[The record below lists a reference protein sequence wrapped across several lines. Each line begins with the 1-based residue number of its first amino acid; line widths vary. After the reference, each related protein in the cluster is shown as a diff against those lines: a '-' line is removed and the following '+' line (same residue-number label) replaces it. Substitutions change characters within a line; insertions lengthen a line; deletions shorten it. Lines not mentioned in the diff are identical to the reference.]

1 VIRRIYIYL
10 REPFLRGILSFEEA
24 ELLKE
29 RAELFL
35 ENARQLIERGI
46 YDLAA
51 FNIEQYCQLILKH
64 KLLVR
69 TGTYPRTHSLTKLVN
84 ELSRLASSMDILI
97 NKEEYFLMLTRI
109 EDAYIGSRYLPRR
122 YNKIEVE
129 AMYKFVIEV
138 MRPLVERI

>member
-1 VIRRIYIYL
+1 M
-10 REPFLRGILSFEEA
+10 SFEEA